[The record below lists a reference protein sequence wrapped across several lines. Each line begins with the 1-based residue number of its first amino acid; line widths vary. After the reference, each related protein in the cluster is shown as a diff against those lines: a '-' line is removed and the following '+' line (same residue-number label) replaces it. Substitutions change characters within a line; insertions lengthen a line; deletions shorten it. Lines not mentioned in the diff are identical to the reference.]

1 MEIQTTSEDRTWKEK
16 VAAMPR
22 NLKSRSLAKMND
34 ARAAIASVKPRVNAM
49 TMKANDSM
57 RGNPS
62 KWAGIAAGAARRGP
76 GRAAHSPVGCAARRR
91 CRTALPRVT
100 PAAAVDPAVALKGG
114 AAQPQAKVLSKPFHL
129 KDLVNEVER
138 LLAA

>member
-22 NLKSRSLAKMND
+22 HLKSRSLAKMND
-34 ARAAIASVKPRVNAM
+34 ARVAIASVKPRVNAM

-62 KWAGIAAGAARRGP
+62 KWAGIAAGAGLGVGLL
-76 GRAAHSPVGCAARRR
+76 GRFLHHRAHHRQHM
-91 CRTALPRVT
+91 
-100 PAAAVDPAVALKGG
+100 PAVVIIE
-114 AAQPQAKVLSKPFHL
+114 AAC
-129 KDLVNEVER
+129 
-138 LLAA
+138 